1 MGQQEIQC
9 AASVLPNFNLKTLE
23 GGSQKKKEKEPF
35 QHEILRTTSVLPNFN
50 LETLRR
56 ESQKK
61 KEKEPFQQEILN
73 AASVLPNFNLKT
85 LETGSQKKRKST
97 IPTRNSMCCF
107 CSPEFQ
113 SKNTGKRG
121 PKKKRRRNH
130 SNKKF

>member
-1 MGQQEIQC
+1 MCCFCSPEFQSKNTGKRE
-9 AASVLPNFNLKTLE
+9 PK
-23 GGSQKKKEKEPF
+23 KKKEKEPF

-61 KEKEPFQQEILN
+61 KGEGTIPTRNSKCCFCSPKFQSKNAGNREPKKKEKAPFQQEILN

-85 LETGSQKKRKST
+85 LETGSQKK
-97 IPTRNSMCCF
+97 
-107 CSPEFQ
+107 
-113 SKNTGKRG
+113 
-121 PKKKRRRNH
+121 KKKHH